1 MCHDQRVTHSP
12 TAAPSN
18 GAHAAAAEL
27 LALVDTLAT
36 RKVAPAAAAGEESG
50 TFPRELIA
58 ELGAAGLLG
67 LPYPEDLGGA
77 GVDYQTYLQVIEHLS
92 AAWLT
97 VGLTVSVHTLACFP
111 LVVAGTEEQQRRW
124 LPDMLGGSLLGAY
137 CLSEP
142 HSGSDAAAL
151 RTSAVRV
158 TDGRGD
164 GYVINGTKAWITH
177 GGVAD
182 FYTVMART
190 SDDGSRGIS
199 CFLVAADAPG
209 LSFGGR
215 ERKMGMRASPTAQ
228 VVFDDVFVPADRLI
242 GGEGAGFRLAMS
254 ALDAG
259 RLGISACAV
268 GLADAALDVAV
279 SYAREREAFGAPIG
293 SYQGVSFMLADAA
306 TGIAAARA
314 LLADAA
320 RDKDAGEQYGT
331 KAAMA
336 KLFATDMCMAATTD
350 AVQVLGG
357 SGYVEDYPVERYM
370 REAKVLQIVEGTNQI
385 QRLVIGRALLRK

>member
-1 MCHDQRVTHSP
+1 MTSTPPGTSNAGTH
-12 TAAPSN
+12 AE
-18 GAHAAAAEL
+18 AAEL
-27 LALVDTLAT
+27 LALVDALAE
-36 RKVAPAAAAGEESG
+36 REVAPAAAAAEETGE
-50 TFPRELIA
+50 FPRALVA
-58 ELGAAGLLG
+58 QLGAAGLLG
-67 LPYPEDLGGA
+67 LPYPEQVGGA
-77 GVDYQTYLQVIEHLS
+77 GLDYQTYLRVIERLS
-92 AAWLT
+92 RAWLA
-97 VGLTVSVHTLACFP
+97 VGLAVSVHTLSAFP
-111 LVVAGTEEQQRRW
+111 VVVAGTEEQQRRW
-124 LPDMLGGSLLGAY
+124 LPELLGGTKLGAY

-151 RTSAVRV
+151 RTSAVAV
-158 TDGRGD
+158 SDERGD

-190 SDDGSRGIS
+190 SDDGARGIS
-199 CFLVAADAPG
+199 CFLVPADTPG
-209 LSFGGR
+209 LAFGTR

-228 VVFDDVFVPADRLI
+228 VIFDDVFVPADQLI
-242 GGEGAGFRLAMS
+242 GGEGAGFRLAMA

-268 GLADAALDVAV
+268 GLAEAALGVAV
-279 SYAREREAFGAPIG
+279 DYAGEREAFGAPIG

-314 LLADAA
+314 LVASAA
-320 RDKDAGEQYGT
+320 KSKDAGEAYGT
-331 KAAMA
+331 AAAMA
-336 KLFATDMCMAATTD
+336 KLFATDTCMSVTTD
-350 AVQVLGG
+350 MVQVLGG
-357 SGYVEDYPVERYM
+357 AGYVEDYPVERYM